1 MEDRLTDRLWTWLLV
16 PATAALLVSSL
27 TLSRH
32 AYTGLSVQD
41 GRIVAVD
48 AGSPGERAGLRPGD
62 RLSPAGPR
70 QRPDPLAPGPEQTAS
85 PGLPVLLTLERG
97 GWRGPVW
104 LAPEPLPLAERRLLA
119 VQLVIATGFLL
130 IAGWVWSE
138 RRDRLTRVFLMLGLS
153 FAGML
158 APPPAGLT
166 HAWQL
171 TYELLFTAA
180 QLLVGPLFLHFFA
193 LFPEPAAHPR
203 THLWVRL
210 AYGAAVLLLLAYLG
224 VVIDAG
230 AGSGRGI
237 ALLTPLGVAANALF
251 GLGIL
256 GGLITFA
263 VSFVRTAEADA
274 RRRLRVAF
282 FGTLLG
288 MLPVTG
294 LIVWHRLA
302 PAATV
307 PFERWSITSLLLVPG
322 SFGWAIAVHR
332 VFDFRVALRAAA
344 ALAAAAIVAAGVYA
358 GGEWLAASWWPT
370 LGAGVSGASL
380 ALLVLTASLAGPLR
394 ALVHTFGERVVPI
407 ADEVTLAAWSPSEPA
422 IRSGDGQALLQEAC
436 EAIARALR
444 LNGCAAVRREGADA
458 RLVAHAGARL
468 MPLLGTGFFEAAGR
482 WTAPTQIAAT
492 DFAAE
497 DRDTLELAGVH
508 WTLALPGAGTPAA
521 FLLGHRLAGGWL
533 DRHEARELEQ
543 LAQHLAVALENVEL
557 KREVKTHGV
566 LERELRE
573 AQHVQLKR
581 LPRRTPV
588 YPTLDCAAVT
598 FATESVGGDYYD
610 FIEAGPRDFT
620 LAVGDAAGHGVAAAI
635 VLAGVQSRFRDEA
648 QRARH
653 PAELLEA
660 LNRDLVALEQPEKFM
675 GLLCARIDVTNA
687 VMRFANAGITPP
699 LVRRADGRH
708 ETLTES
714 GLLLGVSP
722 LARYTVAGVELD
734 AGDVVVVS
742 TDGLSEAS
750 RDGEMFGEDG
760 IRAVLDAHGHRRAAD
775 VLEELI
781 AAVRAWADGPLD
793 DLTVVVLKQLT
804 RPANRSRGA
813 RSALKSG
820 ARASDDSE

>member
-1 MEDRLTDRLWTWLLV
+1 MPDRLTDRLWTWLLV

-41 GRIVAVD
+41 GRIVAVEP
-48 AGSPGERAGLRPGD
+48 ASPGERAGLLPGD

-70 QRPDPLAPGPEQTAS
+70 QRPDPLAPGPEQTAA
-85 PGLPVLLTLERG
+85 PGVPVLLTLERG
-97 GWRGPVW
+97 TWRGPVW
-104 LAPEPLPLAERRLLA
+104 LAPETLPPAERRLLA
-119 VQLVIATGFLL
+119 VQLVIAAGFLL

-138 RRDRLTRVFLMLGLS
+138 RRDRLTRVFLLLGLS

-158 APPPAGLT
+158 APPPAGLS
-166 HAWQL
+166 HGWQL

-203 THLWVRL
+203 TRVWVRL
-210 AYGAAVLLLLAYLG
+210 AYGAAAVLLLAYLG
-224 VVIDAG
+224 VVIDAS
-230 AGSGRGI
+230 AGTGRGI
-237 ALLTPLGVAANALF
+237 ALLTPLGIAANALF
-251 GLGIL
+251 GLGIV

-263 VSFVRTAEADA
+263 ASFVRTADADA

-288 MLPVTG
+288 VLPVTG

-302 PAATV
+302 PAVAI
-307 PFERWSITSLLLVPG
+307 PFERWSIAALLMVPG

-332 VFDFRVALRAAA
+332 VFDFRVALRAAL
-344 ALAAAAIVAAGVYA
+344 ALIAGAVVVAAVYA
-358 GGEWLAASWWPT
+358 GGEWLAATWWPT

-380 ALLVLTASLAGPLR
+380 ALLVLAASFAGPLR

-407 ADEVTLAAWSPSEPA
+407 SDDLALAAWSPSEAA
-422 IRSGDGQALLQEAC
+422 IRSGESARLLQEAC
-436 EAIARALR
+436 EAIARSLR
-444 LNGCAAVRREGADA
+444 LDGCAAVRREGAA
-458 RLVAHAGARL
+458 VRIAATTGARL
-468 MPLLGTGFFEAAGR
+468 MPTVGAGFFEAAAR
-482 WTAPTQIAAT
+482 WAAPREVHAT
-492 DFAAE
+492 DYAAE

-508 WTLALPGAGTPAA
+508 WTLAIPGEPSPAA

-533 DRHEARELEQ
+533 DRHEARDLEQ

-557 KREVKTHGV
+557 RREARSHGV
-566 LERELRE
+566 LEKELRE

-620 LAVGDAAGHGVAAAI
+620 LAVGDAAGHGVAAAL

-699 LVRRADGRH
+699 LVRRAGGRH

-722 LARYTVAGVELD
+722 LARYTVSGVELD

-760 IRAVLDAHGHRRAAD
+760 IRAVLDAHGHRRASD
-775 VLEELI
+775 VVEELV

-804 RPANRSRGA
+804 RPASRSRAA
-813 RSALKSG
+813 RSALKTG
-820 ARASDDSE
+820 A